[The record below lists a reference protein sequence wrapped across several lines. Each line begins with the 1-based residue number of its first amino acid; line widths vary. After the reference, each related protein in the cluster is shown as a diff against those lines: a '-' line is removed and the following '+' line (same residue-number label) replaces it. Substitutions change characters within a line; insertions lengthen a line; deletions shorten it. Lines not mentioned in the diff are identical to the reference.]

1 MGQRIHRRRQLP
13 MGSCSSK
20 EIEGGTRK
28 IQQDANRQA
37 ALLRKQAEADALK
50 AAQDEERRAK
60 AARMKKITLVLREPN
75 GNTVE
80 TFQLEWDLQEQPQ
93 ALQEYIC
100 KRASLSHSWNCTQL
114 RGSDLALSI
123 GAAAISGEMSLHQCG
138 QFNLP

>member
-1 MGQRIHRRRQLP
+1 

-50 AAQDEERRAK
+50 AVQDEERRAK
-60 AARMKKITLVLREPN
+60 AARMKKITLVLRGPN
-75 GNTVE
+75 GNPVE

-93 ALQEYIC
+93 TLQEYIS
-100 KRASLSHSWNCTQL
+100 KRASLSHSWNRTQL

-123 GAAAISGEMSLHQCG
+123 GDAAISGEMSLHQNG
-138 QFNLP
+138 QCSLS